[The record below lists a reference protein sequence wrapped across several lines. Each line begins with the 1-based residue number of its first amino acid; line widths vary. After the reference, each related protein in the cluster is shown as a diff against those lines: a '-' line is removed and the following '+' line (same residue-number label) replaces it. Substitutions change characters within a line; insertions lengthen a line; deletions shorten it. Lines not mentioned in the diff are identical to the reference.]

1 MRRSRGVDEGLTMK
15 RVSNFL
21 LAGAFAI
28 AAAGAASA
36 ADIPLPAPEPL
47 PELPII
53 ESRSGG
59 YLRGDIGIG
68 IYGDG
73 SWSQQQVTAA
83 HGRFLRESIGDG
95 GFIGGGIGYK
105 FNNWLR
111 ADLTAEYRASVDIHG
126 VDEYKFNCTFAGGSC
141 GFVGQEIT
149 RNNIWKG
156 HLSSTVVMANL
167 YADLGSWYGITPFV
181 GGGVGMAY
189 NRLTSVYD
197 FDPSDLGGAGTV
209 AENGEWSFAW
219 ALAAGLGYEVNDRLA
234 LELGYRYI
242 NLGDA
247 ESGRI
252 TCLGTAVC
260 DLDPL
265 IIEDIDSHDIRLGMR
280 WHLGGGET
288 YFPEPP
294 LAVKY

>member
-1 MRRSRGVDEGLTMK
+1 MTRATQ
-15 RVSNFL
+15 FL
-21 LAGAFAI
+21 MAGAFAI
-28 AAAGAASA
+28 SAAGAANA
-36 ADIPLPAPEPL
+36 ADIPLPPPEPL
-47 PELPII
+47 PEVAII
-53 ESRSGG
+53 ESHSGW
-59 YLRGDIGIG
+59 YLRGDIGVG
-68 IYGDG
+68 IYGEG
-73 SWSQQQVTAA
+73 TWSQEQVTNA
-83 HGRFLRESIGDG
+83 HGLFLRESIGDAA
-95 GFIGGGIGYK
+95 FIGGGIGYK

-126 VDEYKFNCTFAGGSC
+126 IDQYKFTCPFASGSC
-141 GFVGQEIT
+141 GFIGEEIN
-149 RNNIWKG
+149 RNNIWNG

-181 GGGVGMAY
+181 GGGIGMAY
-189 NRLTSVYD
+189 NRLTSIYE
-197 FDPSDLGGAGTV
+197 FDPSDLGGGGSV

-219 ALAAGLGYEVNDRLA
+219 ALAAGLGYEVNDRLS

-252 TCLGTAVC
+252 TCLGGAHC

-280 WHLGGGET
+280 WNLFGGET
-288 YFPEPP
+288 YIPEPP
-294 LAVKY
+294 LTVKY